1 MLTLL
6 TQGLHFTEPPPELTD
21 NFDTVKYDPSYWGD
35 SSEIY
40 AGWPR
45 FYYPSVVPLMEAF
58 KELDGIEFPADSG
71 AGKAG
76 VYWFPTLQDPRTVT
90 RSYAATGHYL
100 DVNATRPNYHLLTNT
115 LASRLIVDD
124 DLSATGVEF
133 KSANSTLVTVKADK
147 EVIVS
152 AGTIHTPQLLQLS
165 GIGPASVLEAGG
177 IDVLVDLPGVGQNFQ
192 DHSSLSTMNITRK
205 CSSMTGWK

>member
-1 MLTLL
+1 M
-6 TQGLHFTEPPPELTD
+6 HFTEPPPELTD

-45 FYYPSVVPLMEAF
+45 FYYPSVAPLYEAF
-58 KELDGIEFPADSG
+58 KELDGIEFPEDSG

-76 VYWFPTLQDPRTVT
+76 VFWFPTLQDPRTVT

-100 DVNATRPNYHLLTNT
+100 NVNGTRPNYHLLTNT
-115 LASRLIVDD
+115 MASRVILDD

-133 KSANSTLVTVKADK
+133 KSGNGTLVTVKADK

-152 AGTIHTPQLLQLS
+152 AGTVHTPQILQLS
-165 GIGPASVLEAGG
+165 GIGPKNVLEEGG
-177 IDVLVDLPGVGQNFQ
+177 IDVVV
-192 DHSSLSTMNITRK
+192 
-205 CSSMTGWK
+205 